1 MAKKLNQDAMADLV
15 SGLTNSSNQEG
26 SSSCSSEQ
34 FPVPHRGSK
43 TNRKETEIISTVV
56 EKELIGKARSI
67 AGIEGLNIK
76 DIINKGLSMFISR
89 YEEKKG
95 YVRIHRP
102 RKKGDID
109 HLLDF

>member
-1 MAKKLNQDAMADLV
+1 MVKKLNQDAMADLV
-15 SGLTNSSNQEG
+15 SGLTNSSDQVG
-26 SSSCSSEQ
+26 SSEQ
-34 FPVPHRGSK
+34 FPAPHRGRK
-43 TNRKETEIISTVV
+43 PNKKETEIISTVV

-95 YVRIHRP
+95 PVRIHRP

-109 HLLDF
+109 HLLDL